1 MHKNNRDVTAAD
13 KRSLKRI
20 RKRIAAAL
28 LGAAM
33 AVSSFQTAYATKQD
47 VEAAKIL
54 LRQEMENAVQLKVPL
69 SVDCGV
75 GISWYDAK

>member
-1 MHKNNRDVTAAD
+1 MQVHDELIIEAAE
-13 KRSLKRI
+13 K
-20 RKRIAAAL
+20 
-28 LGAAM
+28 
-33 AVSSFQTAYATKQD
+33 D